1 MTNNKTKGIEMKQ
14 QLTKKQE
21 REQLI
26 ASLKE
31 ATNRVEK
38 IKEENRT
45 LYNNYKDGQIM
56 GKIWESFFKL
66 KEARSYK
73 KFILNEVEIFNKSL
87 KINNK

>member
-1 MTNNKTKGIEMKQ
+1 MTNNITKGIEMKQ

-38 IKEENRT
+38 IKEE
-45 LYNNYKDGQIM
+45 
-56 GKIWESFFKL
+56 
-66 KEARSYK
+66 
-73 KFILNEVEIFNKSL
+73 
-87 KINNK
+87 